1 MKWTYEM
8 ILEEKN
14 FMKKKGRY
22 YGFKKLTVSS
32 IFLSVGLLLHYVTP
46 ALFMGVKP
54 DFLLVMMFLGIL
66 FMDDVKEAF
75 VLSLFAGGLAAFT
88 TSFPMGQLPNIIDK
102 LISGIIAFYLFKI
115 MGKNSRKSNLIFA
128 IGTLISGFV
137 FLSLAIPMGMGTEN
151 FANLL
156 TSMFVAVCLPTS
168 ILNTIVGIFFKKLIY
183 RTNYVKINAE

>member
-1 MKWTYEM
+1 M
-8 ILEEKN
+8 N
-14 FMKKKGRY
+14 S
-22 YGFKKLTVSS
+22 KKLTVSS

-75 VLSLFAGGLAAFT
+75 VLSLFAGAIAAFT
-88 TSFPMGQLPNIIDK
+88 TNFPMGQLPNIIDK
-102 LISGIIAFYLFKI
+102 LVSGIIAFYLFKL
-115 MGKNSRKSNLIFA
+115 MGKNSRKSNFIFA

-137 FLSLAIPMGMGTEN
+137 FLSLAIPMGMGIEN

-156 TSMFVAVCLPTS
+156 PSMFVAACLPAS

>member
-1 MKWTYEM
+1 MN
-8 ILEEKN
+8 LQEKYIK
-14 FMKKKGRY
+14 KKKGRY
-22 YGFKKLTVSS
+22 YGFKKITVSS

-102 LISGIIAFYLFKI
+102 LVSGIIAFYLFKI

-151 FANLL
+151 FSNLL
-156 TSMFVAVCLPTS
+156 PSMFVAVCLPTS